1 MIMRADPA
9 TSYAHAEE
17 LADAFRV
24 LKAHAK
30 KVICSFEDAVPK
42 ALYACASSSRSAFA
56 WERPTAIIDS
66 MRQLIVRNVPPEVV
80 THLKRRAAEHGRS
93 AEAEHREILK
103 QALLGPATAG
113 SLKSLLAS
121 MPDVGEDEDFAR
133 PRSKRRPVA
142 L

>member
-1 MIMRADPA
+1 
-9 TSYAHAEE
+9 
-17 LADAFRV
+17 
-24 LKAHAK
+24 
-30 KVICSFEDAVPK
+30 
-42 ALYACASSSRSAFA
+42 
-56 WERPTAIIDS
+56 

-121 MPDVGEDEDFAR
+121 MPNVGEDEDFAR
-133 PRSKRRPVA
+133 PRSKRRRVA

>member
-1 MIMRADPA
+1 MG
-9 TSYAHAEE
+9 
-17 LADAFRV
+17 
-24 LKAHAK
+24 
-30 KVICSFEDAVPK
+30 
-42 ALYACASSSRSAFA
+42 
-56 WERPTAIIDS
+56 
-66 MRQLIVRNVPPEVV
+66 QLIVRNVPPEVV

-133 PRSKRRPVA
+133 PRSKRRAVA